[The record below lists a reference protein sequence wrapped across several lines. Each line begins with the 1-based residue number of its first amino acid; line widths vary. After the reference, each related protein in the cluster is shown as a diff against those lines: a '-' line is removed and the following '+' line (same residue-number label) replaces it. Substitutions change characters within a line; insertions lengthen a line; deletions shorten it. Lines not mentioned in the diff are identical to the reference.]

1 VEKRIPA
8 LKKGKVSGGV
18 LYHDGQFDDSRLAID
33 LVKTAHENGALVLN
47 YAEVISLLKEDGKV
61 AGVKVRDNETGKV
74 YDVKARC
81 VINATG
87 VFSNEI
93 IRMDNPD
100 EGDLVKPSQGV
111 HLVLDKSFLGGD
123 HALMIPKTSD
133 GRVLFAVPWHD
144 KVVVG
149 TTDTPMDASKIEPV
163 ALEKE
168 ISFILDTAGQ
178 YLAKQPKRSDVLSVF
193 AGLRPLAAPK
203 KETNKTKVISRS
215 HKIIREKSGLITII
229 GGKWTTYRQMAEDTI
244 DCALRNTDIPMKPC
258 VTKDYKIQEASD
270 VPHRLLVYG
279 KSAKDVERLIASS
292 PEMGE
297 KLHPNYDYTKGEVV
311 WIVRNEMPRS
321 VEDVLARR
329 FRALFLDA
337 RAAVEMAPA
346 VADIMAAELGKY
358 EQWKEKQIEDFK
370 NVAANYVLN

>member
-1 VEKRIPA
+1 
-8 LKKGKVSGGV
+8 
-18 LYHDGQFDDSRLAID
+18 
-33 LVKTAHENGALVLN
+33 
-47 YAEVISLLKEDGKV
+47 
-61 AGVKVRDNETGKV
+61 
-74 YDVKARC
+74 
-81 VINATG
+81 

-203 KETNKTKVISRS
+203 KDTSKTKEISRS

-346 VADIMAAELGKY
+346 VADIMAAELGKD